1 MSSELVHL
9 AIEKGIATI
18 TLDSPEN
25 RNALSRQLTTELEA
39 HVNTALA
46 EDRARVIVLTGTGT
60 VFCSGADLKEQR
72 VANET
77 HATGQTGPGGLVPI
91 LQALWR
97 SPKPVIGRINGSA
110 RAGGLGL
117 VAACDIAVAADSA
130 TFAVS
135 EVRIGV
141 IPAVI
146 SVLLVRKLGESRSME
161 LFLTGEVFSAQ
172 RAAEIGLLNACA
184 PADELDA
191 AVDRYVAAILKGAPG
206 ALGGAKQLVRDVPGM
221 ADVDAA
227 FEAMSVRSATYFAS
241 EEAREGMTAFAEKR
255 PPSWQEDVR

>member
-1 MSSELVHL
+1 MSGELVHL

-18 TLDSPEN
+18 TLDSPAN

-39 HVNTALA
+39 HVNAALA
-46 EDRARVIVLTGTGT
+46 NSRARLILLTGTGT

-77 HATGQTGPGGLVPI
+77 QSAGQIGPGGLVPI
-91 LQALWR
+91 LQALWS

-117 VAACDIAVAADSA
+117 IAACDIAVASEAA

-141 IPAVI
+141 IPAII
-146 SVLLVRKLGESRSME
+146 SVLLVRKIGETRAME
-161 LFLTGEVFSAQ
+161 LFLTGEVFDAP
-172 RAAEIGLLNACA
+172 RAAEIGLVNAAA
-184 PADELDA
+184 PAEELDA
-191 AVDRYVAAILKGAPG
+191 VVGQFVSAILKGAPA

-221 ADVDAA
+221 EMDAA
-227 FEAMSVRSATYFAS
+227 FVEMATRSAVFFAS
-241 EEAREGMTAFAEKR
+241 AEAREGMTAFAEKR
-255 PPSWQEDVR
+255 PPKWQEETQ

>member
-1 MSSELVHL
+1 MSDEIVHL
-9 AIEKGIATI
+9 AVQHGVATI
-18 TLDSPEN
+18 TLDSPGN
-25 RNALSRQLTTELEA
+25 RNALSRQLTSELDV
-39 HVNTALA
+39 HVQTAMA
-46 EDRARVIVLTGTGT
+46 DDSARVIVLTGTGT

-77 HATGQTGPGGLVPI
+77 QATGQVGPGGLVPI
-91 LQALWR
+91 LKALWR

-117 VAACDIAVAADSA
+117 IAACDIAVAADSA

-141 IPAVI
+141 IPAII

-161 LFLTGEVFSAQ
+161 LFLTGEVFGAE
-172 RAAEIGLLNACA
+172 RAAEIGLLNASA
-184 PADELDA
+184 PLDGLDA
-191 AVDRYVAAILKGAPG
+191 AVDGYVSAVLKGAPG

-221 ADVDAA
+221 EMDAA
-227 FEAMSVRSATYFAS
+227 FDEMAARSAVFFGS
-241 EEAREGMTAFAEKR
+241 SEAREGMTAFAEKR
-255 PPSWQEDVR
+255 SPSWQETLS